1 MLNVFNKLVKYGSYK
16 YTFLYETCI
25 DTESIETTLFWDGPW
40 SPRVALVKVLLYGTT
55 YTPAVHRCTITT
67 RHQRLNKITE
77 TVARLHLSRAT
88 CLARWTQVFHI
99 IILSH
104 ILSFNCP
111 PLSAGKPSR
120 HVSRMQLL
128 KGGDDRL
135 SPHVQRA
142 GDCRPNLQGL

>member
-1 MLNVFNKLVKYGSYK
+1 MMKLKTQSQLKVRRPSLKGSEALMLNVFNKLVKYGSYK

-25 DTESIETTLFWDGPW
+25 DTESIETAFFGMATV

-88 CLARWTQVFHI
+88 CLAR
-99 IILSH
+99 
-104 ILSFNCP
+104 
-111 PLSAGKPSR
+111 
-120 HVSRMQLL
+120 
-128 KGGDDRL
+128 
-135 SPHVQRA
+135 
-142 GDCRPNLQGL
+142 